1 MPIPEFIGSL
11 KSLTYLDLSNMNF
24 VGRVPPQLGNLTKLA
39 YMDIHT
45 DFFYAFLSDVSWLAS
60 LHSLQHLDMSG
71 VNLSAAVGW
80 VHALN
85 KLPNLR
91 ALYLS
96 NCGLNSSIPSL
107 RHHNL
112 TVLEKL
118 DLSRNPFNSPAA
130 PNWYWDVTNLKV
142 LDIEGC

>member
-24 VGRVPPQLGNLTKLA
+24 SGRVRPQLGNLTKLA
-39 YMDIHT
+39 YLDIHK
-45 DFFYAFLSDVSWLAS
+45 DFLYADASPYAASSDVSWLAS
-60 LHSLQHLDMSG
+60 LYSLEYLDMSS

-80 VHALN
+80 VHAVN

-96 NCGLNSSIPSL
+96 NP
-107 RHHNL
+107 
-112 TVLEKL
+112 
-118 DLSRNPFNSPAA
+118 
-130 PNWYWDVTNLKV
+130 VTSTL
-142 LDIEGC
+142 